1 MLGFHP
7 YLVFPGTCRE
17 AFTRYRDV
25 FGGELTLLTMAEAP
39 EDERPPPEHA
49 DLILHAALAV
59 GASVLMG
66 SDDPDGDGGPMTGCS
81 VSFATGDAALA
92 ARVFEGLSDGGTVT
106 MPLGET
112 FWSPCF
118 GMCTDRFGVS
128 WMVDVEAPADAA

>member
-1 MLGFHP
+1 MIGFHP
-7 YLVFPGTCRE
+7 YLVLPGTCRE
-17 AFTRYRDV
+17 AFTRYREV

-39 EDERPPPEHA
+39 GDERPPPEHA
-49 DLILHAALAV
+49 ELIMHAALTV
-59 GASVLMG
+59 GDGVLMG
-66 SDDPDGDGGPMTGCS
+66 SDDPAGGGPMAGCA
-81 VSFATGDAALA
+81 VSFATGDAAQA

-128 WMVDVEAPADAA
+128 WMVNTEAPTEGA